1 LAVIVPF
8 PLSCPENL
16 ADNFNPKIMKIN
28 FALLFFQT
36 EFLPLPFVYVAV
48 GYFGAIVGSFL
59 NVVIHRLPNDESI
72 VFPSSHCPKCNASI
86 KPFDNIPIISW
97 LILRGKCR
105 NCKATISARYP
116 AVEALTALLY
126 LATLWHAGWSY
137 ALPFELVFVTAI
149 IPLVFIDAEH
159 QILPNKITYPF
170 MLFAIIA
177 RVVLPLLMNEPYFD
191 DLTNGLLQKF
201 PTQPTWVVSLIGAL
215 IGAIAGG
222 GFLWLVG
229 FLWEK
234 LRGVEAMGLGDVKMM
249 LGFGAFLGWRLTLL
263 AIFIGVLTGSIVG
276 IALMVKRGDK
286 NLQSMLPFG
295 IFLGIGSVVA
305 LLLGKLIINW
315 YMTNFIP

>member
-1 LAVIVPF
+1 
-8 PLSCPENL
+8 
-16 ADNFNPKIMKIN
+16 
-28 FALLFFQT
+28 
-36 EFLPLPFVYVAV
+36 
-48 GYFGAIVGSFL
+48 
-59 NVVIHRLPNDESI
+59 
-72 VFPSSHCPKCNASI
+72 
-86 KPFDNIPIISW
+86 
-97 LILRGKCR
+97 
-105 NCKATISARYP
+105 
-116 AVEALTALLY
+116 
-126 LATLWHAGWSY
+126 
-137 ALPFELVFVTAI
+137 VTAI